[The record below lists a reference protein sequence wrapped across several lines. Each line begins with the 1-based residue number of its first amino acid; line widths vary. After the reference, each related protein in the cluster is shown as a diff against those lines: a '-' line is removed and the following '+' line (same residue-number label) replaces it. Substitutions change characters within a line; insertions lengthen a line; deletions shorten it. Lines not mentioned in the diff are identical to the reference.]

1 MLLQDHAWKLKYSR
15 EDGDLVSRFWV
26 PALSSAIRYDR
37 TTGYFRAASLA
48 LAARGIEH
56 LALNQG
62 RMRLLV
68 GCTLDDGEVEAI
80 ERGMSMMDV
89 VARKADFSLPEAV
102 SNSEREALE
111 LLAWLVARG
120 MLDVRVALPCHP
132 ITREPV
138 AGNAIFHEK
147 TGVIEDKTGDR
158 IAFTGSVNET
168 VQGWMSNGETF
179 TVFKSWT
186 ANVEYVDEEDR
197 SFAMYWAD
205 RAERIRTY
213 DVPTA
218 VRLDLLRFL
227 PPDDLLP
234 ARLQQTPKAEP
245 DPIIL
250 PEPSASPVAVHDW
263 DKERAELWQRVRTA
277 ARDANG
283 GIWVGEATSPVEAW
297 PHQRRAFLRMY
308 GKVPDHAPRLLIAD
322 EVGLGKTVQAGLL
335 VRQAWLA
342 GRLRRGII
350 LAPKN
355 VCTQW
360 QAELRE
366 KFALDWPI
374 YDGKSFRRYDAAT
387 QSIIDTPV
395 TRDAWSAEPFVI
407 MSSHLAR
414 RSDRRSEL
422 LEAEPYD
429 LVVVDEAHH
438 ARQKRT
444 GERVTPNMLMRLL
457 RDLRHRTHGLILLSA
472 TPLQTHAME
481 LYDLL
486 SLLGLPPEWDAIA
499 YERYFAALADP
510 HLPVE
515 KMEDCAR
522 LFRATEA
529 FFGALPSERASSMG
543 GTGGQ
548 QLSTIRTRR
557 IISALRGAASIPR
570 RQLSGED
577 RVAAVRIMKRWS
589 PVAALMSRHTRSL
602 LRRYQAEGKLQA
614 RIAVREVQDRFIHM
628 QPAERDIY
636 ERVESFI
643 RSAYQNADQSQ
654 RTAIGFVLTIYRKRL
669 SSSFA
674 ALAHSLQGRLDRQI
688 DDDQFDLEESGEEV
702 EMDEVKEKDE
712 VASRLLESAAIRDI
726 LADLQ
731 RLPIDTKARALKDE
745 LTRLAAEGY
754 QQTMVFTG
762 YTDTMDGLRDWL
774 ADQTGREVICFSGR
788 GGEIRTPD
796 GSWRLVSRA
805 DIKKRF
811 REGKGDILL
820 CTDAAAEG
828 LNFQFCGSLIN
839 YDMPWNPMRVEQ
851 RIGRIDRL
859 GQRFDNIRILN
870 LHYHDTVETEVYL
883 ALSGR
888 IKLFED
894 MVGGLQPILSA
905 ISKEIGSLALAGAH
919 VDVDAMVASTI
930 EAVDIPTVDI
940 DDVDDWGDMPEMG
953 CPALS
958 IEDLKVIV
966 DQPRLLPL
974 GYELAALDGD
984 DFAVEEPIS
993 RRRRRATLSRAFYA
1007 SHFEHTDFWTPGSLA
1022 FPIEGSPDSP
1032 SDSMMAGMA

>member
-1 MLLQDHAWKLKYSR
+1 MLLQDRSWKLKYSR
-15 EDGDLVSRFWV
+15 EDGDLVARFWI

-37 TTGYFRAASLA
+37 TTGYFRAGSLA

-56 LALNQG
+56 LALNHG
-62 RMRLLV
+62 KMRLLV
-68 GCTLDDGEVEAI
+68 GCTLEDVEVQAI
-80 ERGMSMMDV
+80 ERGMAMADV
-89 VARKADFSLPEAV
+89 VAAKIDIGVPETV
-102 SNSEREALE
+102 STSEREALE

-120 MLDVRVALPCHP
+120 MLNVRVALPCDP
-132 ITREPV
+132 VTREPV
-138 AGNAIFHEK
+138 SGSAIFHEK
-147 TGVIEDKTGDR
+147 TGIIEDKTGDR
-158 IAFTGSVNET
+158 IAFTGSINET
-168 VQGWMSNGETF
+168 VQGWMNNGETF

-186 ANVEYVDEEDR
+186 PNIEYVDEEDR
-197 SFAMYWAD
+197 SFATYWAD
-205 RAERIRTY
+205 RADRIRTY

-218 VRLDLLRFL
+218 VRLDLLKFL
-227 PPDDLLP
+227 PPDDQLPTRLLDKPDSEPVIVPQPDLPVSP
-234 ARLQQTPKAEP
+234 AQ
-245 DPIIL
+245 
-250 PEPSASPVAVHDW
+250 DW
-263 DKERAELWQRVRTA
+263 DQVRTDLWHRIRTA

-308 GKVPDHAPRLLIAD
+308 GERADHVPRLLIAD

-342 GRLRRGII
+342 GRLRRGMI
-350 LAPKN
+350 LAPAN

-374 YDGKSFRRYDAAT
+374 YDGKCFRRYDPVT
-387 QSIIDTPV
+387 QSTIDTPV

-414 RSDRRSEL
+414 RRDRRPEL
-422 LEAEPYD
+422 IEAEPYD
-429 LVVVDEAHH
+429 LLIVDEAHH

-444 GERVTPNMLMRLL
+444 AGRVDPNMLMRLL
-457 RDLRHRTHGLILLSA
+457 RDLRSRTSGLILLSA

-486 SLLGLPPEWDAIA
+486 SLLGLPPEWDAVA
-499 YERYFAALADP
+499 YERYFQALADP
-510 HLPVE
+510 RFSVE
-515 KMEDCAR
+515 KMEYCAG
-522 LFRATEA
+522 LYSATEA
-529 FFGALPSERASSMG
+529 FFGELPPERAARSG
-543 GTGGQ
+543 GAPGHP
-548 QLSTIRTRR
+548 LSTIRTRR
-557 IISALRGAASIPR
+557 ILAALRGAASIPR
-570 RQLSGED
+570 RQLNGED
-577 RVAAVRIMKRWS
+577 RAAAVRIMKRWT

-614 RIAVREVQDRFIHM
+614 RIAVRDVQDRFINM
-628 QPAERDIY
+628 LSAERDIY
-636 ERVESFI
+636 ERVEDFI
-643 RSAYQNADQSQ
+643 RSAYQNADQAK

-674 ALAHSLQGRLDRQI
+674 ALARSLQGRLDRQV

-702 EMDEVKEKDE
+702 DAEEVKGSEDI
-712 VASRLLESAAIRDI
+712 ARQLLEGTAIRDI
-726 LADLQ
+726 LADLET
-731 RLPIDTKARALKDE
+731 LPIDSKALALREE

-788 GGEIRTPD
+788 GGEIRFPD
-796 GSWRLVSRA
+796 RTWKLVSRA
-805 DIKKRF
+805 EIKKRF
-811 REGKGDILL
+811 REGRGDILL

-859 GQRFDNIRILN
+859 GQKYESIKIVN

-905 ISKEIGSLALAGAH
+905 ISREIASLALAGAH

-930 EAVDIPTVDI
+930 SSIDAPTVDI
-940 DDVDDWGDMPEMG
+940 DDVDDLGNMPEMG
-953 CPALS
+953 RPVFSL
-958 IEDLKVIV
+958 EDLKAIIE
-966 DQPRLLPL
+966 QPRLLPT
-974 GYELAALDGD
+974 GYELQRLDGD

-993 RRRRRATLSRAFYA
+993 RHRRRATLSRDFY
-1007 SHFEHTDFWTPGSLA
+1007 SNHFDHTDFWTPGSA
-1022 FPIEGSPDSP
+1022 VFPVEGVPEQIPDP
-1032 SDSMMAGMA
+1032 

>member
-1 MLLQDHAWKLKYSR
+1 MLLQDRIWKLKYSR
-15 EDGDLVSRFWV
+15 EDGDLVSKFWI

-37 TTGYFRAASLA
+37 TTGYFRAGSLA

-62 RMRLLV
+62 KMRLLV
-68 GCTLDDGEVEAI
+68 GCTLDDAEVEAI

-89 VARKADFSLPEAV
+89 VANKADFGLSDTV
-102 SNSEREALE
+102 STSEREALE

-132 ITREPV
+132 VTRQPV
-138 AGNAIFHEK
+138 VGNAIFHEK
-147 TGVIEDKTGDR
+147 TGIIEDKTGDR

-186 ANVEYVDEEDR
+186 PNVEYVDEEDR
-197 SFAMYWAD
+197 SFGTYWAD

-227 PPDDLLP
+227 PPGDQLP
-234 ARLQQTPKAEP
+234 TQLREKPKADSEP
-245 DPIIL
+245 IVL
-250 PEPSASPVAVHDW
+250 PEQVAPLVPLHDW
-263 DKERAELWQRVRTA
+263 DQERADLWHRVRTA
-277 ARDANG
+277 ARDADG

-308 GKVPDHAPRLLIAD
+308 GEAADHAPRLLVAD

-335 VRQAWLA
+335 VRQGWLS
-342 GRLRRGII
+342 GRLKRGII

-374 YDGKSFRRYDAAT
+374 YDGKAFRRYDAAT
-387 QSIIDTPV
+387 QLLVDTPV

-414 RSDRRSEL
+414 RSDRRPEL

-444 GERVTPNMLMRLL
+444 GGRVTPNMLMRLL
-457 RDLRHRTHGLILLSA
+457 RDLRHRTHGVILLSA

-481 LYDLL
+481 LHDLL
-486 SLLGLPPEWDAIA
+486 SLLGMPPEWDAVA

-515 KMEDCAR
+515 KMEDCAF
-522 LFRATEA
+522 LFRATET
-529 FFGALPSERASSMG
+529 FFGALSPERAGRMG
-543 GTGGQ
+543 QASGQ
-548 QLSTIRTRR
+548 PLSIIRTRR
-557 IISALRGAASIPR
+557 ILGALRGAASIPR
-570 RQLSGED
+570 RQLSGDD
-577 RVAAVRIMKRWS
+577 RAAAVRIMKRWT
-589 PVAALMSRHTRSL
+589 PVAALMSRHTRTL
-602 LRRYQAEGKLQA
+602 LRRYKDEGKLQA
-614 RIAVREVQDRFIHM
+614 KIAVRDVQDRFIYM
-628 QPAERDIY
+628 EPAERDIY
-636 ERVESFI
+636 ERVENFI

-674 ALAHSLQGRLDRQI
+674 ALAHSLQGRLDRQV

-702 EMDEVKEKDE
+702 EADEVKEKED
-712 VASRLLESAAIRDI
+712 VARRLLESAAIRDI

-745 LTRLAAEGY
+745 LTRLALDGY

-805 DIKKRF
+805 EIKKRF
-811 REGKGDILL
+811 RDGKGDILL

-859 GQRFDNIRILN
+859 GQRFDSIRIVN

-905 ISKEIGSLALAGAH
+905 ISREIGSLALAGAH
-919 VDVDAMVASTI
+919 VDVDAMVANTI
-930 EAVDIPTVDI
+930 SAVDTPTVDI
-940 DDVDDWGDMPEMG
+940 DDVDDLGDMPEMG
-953 CPALS
+953 RPALS
-958 IEDLKVIV
+958 IEDLKAIVI
-966 DQPRLLPL
+966 QPRLLPQ
-974 GYELAALDGD
+974 GYELQRLDGE
-984 DFAVEEPIS
+984 DFAVEEPLS
-993 RRRRRATLSRAFYA
+993 HRRRRATLTRSFYA
-1007 SHFEHTDFWTPGSLA
+1007 NHFDHTDFWTPGSA
-1022 FPIEGSPDSP
+1022 SFPLEGQPEVR
-1032 SDSMMAGMA
+1032 

>member
-1 MLLQDHAWKLKYSR
+1 MLLQDRIWKLKYSR
-15 EDGDLVSRFWV
+15 EDGDLVSRFWI

-37 TTGYFRAASLA
+37 TTGYFRAGSLA

-56 LALNQG
+56 LALNHG
-62 RMRLLV
+62 KMRLLV
-68 GCTLDDGEVEAI
+68 GCTLEDAEVQAI
-80 ERGMSMMDV
+80 ERGMAMADV
-89 VARKADFSLPEAV
+89 VAAKVDIGLPDTV
-102 SNSEREALE
+102 STSEREALE

-120 MLDVRVALPCHP
+120 MLDVRVALPCNP
-132 ITREPV
+132 VTREPV
-138 AGNAIFHEK
+138 SGSAIFHEK
-147 TGVIEDKTGDR
+147 TGIIEDKTGDR
-158 IAFTGSVNET
+158 IAFTGSINET
-168 VQGWMSNGETF
+168 VQGWMNNGETF

-186 ANVEYVDEEDR
+186 PNVEYVDEEDR
-197 SFAMYWAD
+197 SFATYWAD
-205 RAERIRTY
+205 RADRIRTY

-218 VRLDLLRFL
+218 VRLDLLKFL
-227 PPDDLLP
+227 PPDDQLP
-234 ARLQQTPKAEP
+234 ARLRDNPEP
-245 DPIIL
+245 EPIVL
-250 PEPSASPVAVHDW
+250 PEPEAPSIMAQDW
-263 DKERAELWQRVRTA
+263 DQVRSDLWHRVRTA
-277 ARDANG
+277 ARDSNG

-308 GKVPDHAPRLLIAD
+308 GEREDHAPRLLIAD

-335 VRQAWLA
+335 IRQAWLA

-350 LAPKN
+350 LAPAN
-355 VCTQW
+355 VCSQW

-374 YDGKSFRRYDAAT
+374 YDGRCFRRYDPIT
-387 QSIIDTPV
+387 QSLVDAPV

-414 RSDRRSEL
+414 RRDRRPEL
-422 LEAEPYD
+422 LEAESYD
-429 LVVVDEAHH
+429 LVIVDEAHH

-444 GERVTPNMLMRLL
+444 GGRVDPNMLMRLL
-457 RDLRHRTHGLILLSA
+457 RDLRHRTHGFILLSA

-486 SLLGLPPEWDAIA
+486 SLLGLPTEWDAVT
-499 YERYFAALADP
+499 YERYFAALAEP
-510 HLPVE
+510 HFSVE
-515 KMEDCAR
+515 KMEECAR

-529 FFGALPSERASSMG
+529 FFGSLSPERAARSG
-543 GTGGQ
+543 GSAGKP
-548 QLSTIRTRR
+548 LSTIRTRR
-557 IISALRGAASIPR
+557 ILGALRGAASIPR
-570 RQLSGED
+570 RQLNGDD
-577 RVAAVRIMKRWS
+577 RAAAIRILKRWT

-614 RIAVREVQDRFIHM
+614 RIAVRDVQDRFINM
-628 QPAERDIY
+628 LPAERDIY
-636 ERVESFI
+636 ERVEDFI
-643 RSAYQNADQSQ
+643 RSAYQNADQSK

-674 ALAHSLQGRLDRQI
+674 ALARSLQGRLDRQV
-688 DDDQFDLEESGEEV
+688 DDDQFDLEEGGEEV
-702 EMDEVKEKDE
+702 DADEVKGNED
-712 VASRLLESAAIRDI
+712 VARRLLESAAIRDI
-726 LADLQ
+726 LADLET
-731 RLPIDTKARALKDE
+731 LPIDTKAQALRDE

-774 ADQTGREVICFSGR
+774 ADQTAREVICFSGR
-788 GGEIRTPD
+788 GGEIRLPD
-796 GSWRLVSRA
+796 GSWKLVSRA

-859 GQRFDNIRILN
+859 GQKFDSIKIVN
-870 LHYHDTVETEVYL
+870 LHYHDTVETEVYQ

-905 ISKEIGSLALAGAH
+905 ISREIGTLALAGAH

-930 EAVDIPTVDI
+930 SSVEVPNVDI
-940 DDVDDWGDMPEMG
+940 DDVDDLGDMPDLG
-953 CPALS
+953 RPS
-958 IEDLKVIV
+958 ITLEDLMAIIRE
-966 DQPRLLPL
+966 PRLLPM
-974 GYELAALDGD
+974 GYDLQRLDGD

-993 RRRRRATLSRAFYA
+993 RHRRRATLSRDFY
-1007 SHFEHTDFWTPGSLA
+1007 SNHFDHTDFWTPGSAA
-1022 FPIEGSPDSP
+1022 FPVEGTPEP
-1032 SDSMMAGMA
+1032 ILAKH

>member
-1 MLLQDHAWKLKYSR
+1 MLLQDRTWKLKYSR

-26 PALSSAIRYDR
+26 PALSTAIRYDR
-37 TTGYFRAASLA
+37 TTGYFRAGSLA

-62 RMRLLV
+62 KMRLLV
-68 GCTLDDGEVEAI
+68 GCTLDDAEVEAI

-89 VARKADFSLPEAV
+89 VAGKADFSLPDMV
-102 SNSEREALE
+102 SPSEREALE

-120 MLDVRVALPCHP
+120 MLDVRVAVPCHP
-132 ITREPV
+132 VTRVPV
-138 AGNAIFHEK
+138 VGTAIFHEK
-147 TGVIEDKTGDR
+147 TGIIEDKTGDR

-168 VQGWMSNGETF
+168 VQGWMNNGETF

-186 ANVEYVDEEDR
+186 PNVEYVDEEDR
-197 SFAMYWAD
+197 SFGIYWAD

-227 PPDDLLP
+227 PPDDQLP
-234 ARLQQTPKAEP
+234 TRMQEKPKADPEP
-245 DPIIL
+245 IVL
-250 PEPSASPVAVHDW
+250 PEPIAPPMPLPDW
-263 DKERAELWQRVRTA
+263 DKERADLWQRVRTA
-277 ARDANG
+277 ARDVDG

-297 PHQRRAFLRMY
+297 PHQRRAFMRMY
-308 GKVPDHAPRLLIAD
+308 GERPDHAPRLLIAD

-335 VRQAWLA
+335 IRQAWLA
-342 GRLRRGII
+342 GRLKRGII

-355 VCTQW
+355 VCPQW
-360 QAELRE
+360 QAEMRE

-374 YDGKSFRRYDAAT
+374 YDGKCLRRYDAAT
-387 QSIIDTPV
+387 QSLIDTPV
-395 TRDAWSAEPFVI
+395 SRDAWSAEPFVI

-414 RSDRRSEL
+414 RSDRRPEL

-438 ARQKRT
+438 ARQKRSS
-444 GERVTPNMLMRLL
+444 GRVTPNMLMRLL
-457 RDLRHRTHGLILLSA
+457 RDLRYRTHGLVLLSA

-486 SLLGLPPEWDAIA
+486 SLLGMPPEWDAVA

-510 HLPVE
+510 HLPVA
-515 KMEDCAR
+515 KLEDCAG

-529 FFGALPSERASSMG
+529 FFGTLLPDRAARMG

-548 QLSTIRTRR
+548 TLSPIRTRR
-557 IISALRGAASIPR
+557 ILTALRGAASIPR

-577 RVAAVRIMKRWS
+577 RAAAVRIMKRWT
-589 PVAALMSRHTRSL
+589 PVSALMSRHTRSL
-602 LRRYQAEGKLQA
+602 LRRYQAEGKLQT
-614 RIAVREVQDRFIHM
+614 RIAIRDVQDRFIYM
-628 QPAERDIY
+628 EPAERDIY
-636 ERVESFI
+636 ERVENFI

-669 SSSFA
+669 SSSFS
-674 ALAHSLQGRLDRQI
+674 ALAHSLQGRLDRQV
-688 DDDQFDLEESGEEV
+688 DDDQFDLEEGGEEV
-702 EMDEVKEKDE
+702 ETEE
-712 VASRLLESAAIRDI
+712 VAEKEEAARRLLEGAAIRDI

-754 QQTMVFTG
+754 RQTMVFTG

-805 DIKKRF
+805 DVKKRF
-811 REGKGDILL
+811 RDGKGDILL

-859 GQRFDNIRILN
+859 GQAFDSIKVVN

-883 ALSGR
+883 ALSSR

-905 ISKEIGSLALAGAH
+905 ISREIGSLALAGAH
-919 VDVDAMVASTI
+919 VDVDAMVANTI
-930 EAVDIPTVDI
+930 GAVETPTVDI
-940 DDVDDWGDMPEMG
+940 DDVDDLGDMPAMG
-953 CPALS
+953 RPALS
-958 IEDLKVIV
+958 IEDLKAIV
-966 DQPRLLPL
+966 EQPRLLPQ
-974 GYELAALDGD
+974 GYELQKLDGE
-984 DFAVEEPIS
+984 DFAVEEPVS
-993 RRRRRATLSRAFYA
+993 RRRRRATLSRGFYA
-1007 SHFEHTDFWTPGSLA
+1007 NHFDHTDFWTPGSA
-1022 FPIEGSPDSP
+1022 SFPLEGLPP
-1032 SDSMMAGMA
+1032 PALQ

>member
-1 MLLQDHAWKLKYSR
+1 MLLQDRTWKLKYSR
-15 EDGDLVSRFWV
+15 EDGDLVTRFWI

-37 TTGYFRAASLA
+37 TTGYFRAGSLA

-56 LALNQG
+56 LALNNG
-62 RMRLLV
+62 KMRLLV

-80 ERGMSMMDV
+80 ERGIAMADV
-89 VARKADFSLPEAV
+89 VAAKADLSLPDTV
-102 SNSEREALE
+102 SSGEREALE

-120 MLDVRVALPCHP
+120 MLDVRVALPCDP
-132 ITREPV
+132 VTRDPV
-138 AGNAIFHEK
+138 SGSAIFHEK
-147 TGVIEDKTGDR
+147 TGIIEDKTGDR
-158 IAFTGSVNET
+158 IAFTGSINET
-168 VQGWMSNGETF
+168 VQGWMNNGETF

-186 ANVEYVDEEDR
+186 PNVEYVDEEDR
-197 SFAMYWAD
+197 SFAIYWAD
-205 RAERIRTY
+205 RADRIRTY

-218 VRLDLLRFL
+218 VRLDLLKFL
-227 PPDDLLP
+227 PPDDQLP
-234 ARLQQTPKAEP
+234 TRLREKPQPEP
-245 DPIIL
+245 ITL
-250 PEPSASPVAVHDW
+250 PEPEAQIIPATDW
-263 DKERAELWQRVRTA
+263 DQERSDLWHRVRTA

-283 GIWVGEATSPVEAW
+283 GIWVGEATAPVEPW

-308 GKVPDHAPRLLIAD
+308 GERADYAPRLLIAD

-335 VRQAWLA
+335 IRQAWLA
-342 GRLRRGII
+342 GRLRRGMI
-350 LAPKN
+350 LAPAN

-374 YDGKSFRRYDAAT
+374 YDGRCFRRYDPAT
-387 QSIIDTPV
+387 QLIVDTPV

-414 RSDRRSEL
+414 RRDRRPEL

-429 LVVVDEAHH
+429 LVIVDEAHH

-444 GERVTPNMLMRLL
+444 GGRVDPNMLMRLL
-457 RDLRHRTHGLILLSA
+457 RDLRHRTSGLILLSA

-486 SLLGLPPEWDAIA
+486 SLLGLPPEWDAVA
-499 YERYFAALADP
+499 YERYFGALAAP
-510 HLPVE
+510 HFSVE
-515 KMEDCAR
+515 KMEDCVQLYR
-522 LFRATEA
+522 ITEA
-529 FFGALPSERASSMG
+529 IFGELPPERAARSG
-543 GTGGQ
+543 GTSGQ
-548 QLSTIRTRR
+548 PLSTIRTRR
-557 IISALRGAASIPR
+557 ILGALRGAASIPR
-570 RQLSGED
+570 RQLNGED
-577 RVAAVRIMKRWS
+577 RAAAVRIMKRWT
-589 PVAALMSRHTRSL
+589 PVAALMSRHTRTL
-602 LRRYQAEGKLQA
+602 LRRYHAEGKLQA
-614 RIAVREVQDRFIHM
+614 RIAVRDVQDRFINM
-628 QPAERDIY
+628 LPAERDIY
-636 ERVESFI
+636 ERVEDFI
-643 RSAYQNADQSQ
+643 RSAYQSADQAK

-674 ALAHSLQGRLDRQI
+674 ALARSLQGRLDRQV

-702 EMDEVKEKDE
+702 DSDEVKSNED
-712 VASRLLESAAIRDI
+712 VARRLLESTAIRDI
-726 LADLQ
+726 LADLET
-731 RLPIDTKARALKDE
+731 LPIDTKAQALKDE

-788 GGEIRTPD
+788 GGEIRLPD
-796 GSWRLVSRA
+796 GAWKLVSRA
-805 DIKKRF
+805 EIKKRF
-811 REGKGDILL
+811 REGRGDILL

-859 GQRFDNIRILN
+859 GQKFESIKIVN

-883 ALSGR
+883 ALSSR

-905 ISKEIGSLALAGAH
+905 ISREIGSLALAGAH
-919 VDVDAMVASTI
+919 VDVDAMVAATI
-930 EAVDIPTVDI
+930 NAIDVPTVDI
-940 DDVDDWGDMPEMG
+940 DDVDDLGDMPEMG
-953 CPALS
+953 RPALS
-958 IEDLKVIV
+958 LEDLKAIV
-966 DQPRLLPL
+966 EQPRFLPN
-974 GYELAALDGD
+974 GYELQRLDGD

-993 RRRRRATLSRAFYA
+993 RHWRRATLSREFY
-1007 SHFEHTDFWTPGSLA
+1007 SNHFDHTDFWTPGSA
-1022 FPIEGSPDSP
+1022 SFPAEGWPEQTP
-1032 SDSMMAGMA
+1032 A

>member
-1 MLLQDHAWKLKYSR
+1 MLLQDRAWKLKYSR

-37 TTGYFRAASLA
+37 TTGYFRAGSLA

-56 LALNQG
+56 LALNNG
-62 RMRLLV
+62 KMRLLV
-68 GCTLDDGEVEAI
+68 GCTLDEAEVEAI
-80 ERGMSMMDV
+80 ERGMAATDIIASKGDL
-89 VARKADFSLPEAV
+89 ALPATA

-120 MLDVRVALPCHP
+120 MLDVRVALPCNP
-132 ITREPV
+132 VTREPV
-138 AGNAIFHEK
+138 VGSAIFHEK
-147 TGVIEDKTGDR
+147 TGIIEDKTGER
-158 IAFTGSVNET
+158 IAFTGSINET
-168 VQGWMSNGETF
+168 VQGWMNNGETF

-186 ANVEYVDEEDR
+186 PNVEYVDEEDR
-197 SFAMYWAD
+197 AFATYWAD
-205 RAERIRTY
+205 RADRIRTY

-227 PPDDLLP
+227 PPDD
-234 ARLQQTPKAEP
+234 
-245 DPIIL
+245 DL
-250 PEPSASPVAVHDW
+250 PERMRQHPLPVPETVPVIEVTAPAIPLNDW
-263 DKERAELWQRVRTA
+263 DRERAELWHRVRTA

-297 PHQRRAFLRMY
+297 PHQRRAFMRMY
-308 GKVPDHAPRLLIAD
+308 GELPDHAPRLLIAD

-350 LAPKN
+350 LAPAN
-355 VCTQW
+355 VCPQW

-374 YDGKSFRRYDAAT
+374 YDGRCFRRYDAAT
-387 QSIIDTPV
+387 QSIVDTPV

-414 RSDRRSEL
+414 RRDRRPEL
-422 LEAEPYD
+422 LAAERYD

-444 GERVTPNMLMRLL
+444 GGRVDPNMLMRLL

-486 SLLGLPPEWDAIA
+486 SLLGLPPEWDAVA
-499 YERYFAALADP
+499 YERYFAALTDP
-510 HLPVE
+510 HLPVD
-515 KMEDCAR
+515 KMEECAR

-529 FFGALPSERASSMG
+529 FCGALPPDRAARCG
-543 GTGGQ
+543 GAAGQ
-548 QLSTIRTRR
+548 SLSTIRTRR
-557 IISALRGAASIPR
+557 ILGALRGVASIPR
-570 RQLSGED
+570 RQLSSQD
-577 RVAAVRIMKRWS
+577 RGAAVRIMKRWT
-589 PVAALMSRHTRSL
+589 PVAALMSRHTRTL

-614 RIAVREVQDRFIHM
+614 RIAVRDVQDRFIGM
-628 QPAERDIY
+628 EPAERDIY
-636 ERVESFI
+636 ERVENFI
-643 RSAYQNADQSQ
+643 RSAYQNADQAQ

-674 ALAHSLQGRLDRQI
+674 ALAHSLRGRLDRAVE
-688 DDDQFDLEESGEEV
+688 DDQFDLEESGEEL
-702 EMDEVKEKDE
+702 ESDEVKEKE
-712 VASRLLESAAIRDI
+712 NVARQLLESAAIRDI
-726 LADLQ
+726 LVDVEK
-731 RLPIDTKARALKDE
+731 LPIDTKARALRDE

-796 GSWRLVSRA
+796 RAWKQVSRA
-805 DIKKRF
+805 EIKKRF

-859 GQRFDNIRILN
+859 GQRFDSIKIVN
-870 LHYHDTVETEVYL
+870 LHYRDTVETEVYL

-888 IKLFED
+888 IKLFEN

-905 ISKEIGSLALAGAH
+905 ISREIGSLALAGAH

-930 EAVDIPTVDI
+930 ESVDVPTVDI
-940 DDVDDWGDMPEMG
+940 DDIDDLGDMPEMG
-953 CPALS
+953 FPALS
-958 IEDLKVIV
+958 LDDLKAIV
-966 DQPRLLPL
+966 GQPQLLPL
-974 GYELAALDGD
+974 GYDLQRLDGE
-984 DFAVEEPIS
+984 DFAVEEPTS
-993 RRRRRATLSRAFYA
+993 RRRRRATLSRGFYA
-1007 SHFEHTDFWTPGSLA
+1007 NHFDHTDFWTPGSAA
-1022 FPIEGSPDSP
+1022 FPLEGTPEPIATGS
-1032 SDSMMAGMA
+1032 G

>member
-1 MLLQDHAWKLKYSR
+1 MLLHDQTWKLKYTR

-37 TTGYFRAASLA
+37 TTGYFRAGSLA

-68 GCTLDDGEVEAI
+68 GCTLDDAEVAAI

-89 VARKADFSLPEAV
+89 VTGKADFGLPDAV
-102 SNSEREALE
+102 STSEREALE

-120 MLDVRVALPCHP
+120 MLDVRVAVPCHP
-132 ITREPV
+132 VTREPV
-138 AGNAIFHEK
+138 VGTAIFHEK
-147 TGVIEDKTGDR
+147 TGVVEDKSGDR

-168 VQGWMSNGETF
+168 VQGWMNNGETF

-186 ANVEYVDEEDR
+186 PSVEYVDEEDR
-197 SFAMYWAD
+197 SFAIYWAD
-205 RAERIRTY
+205 RAERVRTY

-227 PPDDLLP
+227 PPDDQLP
-234 ARLQQTPKAEP
+234 ARLQEKPRPAPNPIVLPKPATPP
-245 DPIIL
+245 MPQ
-250 PEPSASPVAVHDW
+250 HDW
-263 DKERAELWQRVRTA
+263 DQERADLWQRVRTA
-277 ARDANG
+277 ARDADG

-308 GKVPDHAPRLLIAD
+308 REAPDHAPRLLIAD

-355 VCTQW
+355 ICTQW

-374 YDGKSFRRYDAAT
+374 YDGRSLRWYDAAT
-387 QSIIDTPV
+387 QSLVDVPV

-414 RSDRRSEL
+414 RNDRRPEL

-444 GERVTPNMLMRLL
+444 GGRVTPNMLMRLL
-457 RDLRHRTHGLILLSA
+457 RDLRHRMHGLILLSA

-486 SLLGLPPEWDAIA
+486 SLLGMPPEWDAVA
-499 YERYFAALADP
+499 YEQYFAALAAP
-510 HLPVE
+510 NLPVE
-515 KMEDCAR
+515 KMEDCAF

-529 FFGALPSERASSMG
+529 FFGALPPERATLMG
-543 GTGGQ
+543 GTVDQ
-548 QLSTIRTRR
+548 PLSTIRTRR
-557 IISALRGAASIPR
+557 ILGALRGAASIPR
-570 RQLSGED
+570 RQLSGGD
-577 RVAAVRIMKRWS
+577 RAAAVRIMKRWT

-614 RIAVREVQDRFIHM
+614 RIAVRDVQDRFIHM
-628 QPAERDIY
+628 EPAERDIY
-636 ERVESFI
+636 DRVENFI
-643 RSAYQNADQSQ
+643 RSAYQSADQSQ
-654 RTAIGFVLTIYRKRL
+654 RTSIGFVLTIYRKRL

-674 ALAHSLQGRLDRQI
+674 ALAHSLQGRLDRQV

-702 EMDEVKEKDE
+702 EADEVMEKEK
-712 VASRLLESAAIRDI
+712 VARRLLESAAIRDI

-745 LTRLAAEGY
+745 LTRLAADGY

-859 GQRFDNIRILN
+859 GQRFESIQIAN

-888 IKLFED
+888 IRLFED

-905 ISKEIGSLALAGAH
+905 ISREIGALTLAGAH
-919 VDVDAMVASTI
+919 VDVDLMVASTI
-930 EAVDIPTVDI
+930 DAADVPTVDI
-940 DDVDDWGDMPEMG
+940 DDADNLGEMPMMG
-953 CPALS
+953 RPALTLD
-958 IEDLKVIV
+958 DLRAIV
-966 DQPRLLPL
+966 AQPRLLPS
-974 GYELAALDGD
+974 GYELQRLDGD
-984 DFAVEEPIS
+984 DFAVEEPTS
-993 RRRRRATLSRAFYA
+993 RRRRRATLSRGFYA
-1007 SHFEHTDFWTPGSLA
+1007 NHFDHTDFWTPGSAA
-1022 FPIEGSPDSP
+1022 FPIEGLPEHLD
-1032 SDSMMAGMA
+1032 A

>member
-1 MLLQDHAWKLKYSR
+1 MLLQDRAWKLKYSR
-15 EDGDLVSRFWV
+15 EDGDLVSQFWV

-37 TTGYFRAASLA
+37 TTGYFRAGSLA
-48 LAARGIEH
+48 LAARGIEN
-56 LALNQG
+56 LALNNG
-62 RMRLLV
+62 KMRLLV
-68 GCTLDDGEVEAI
+68 GCTLDDGEIEAI
-80 ERGMSMMDV
+80 ERGISTMDV
-89 VARKADFSLPEAV
+89 VASKADLSLPDTV

-120 MLDVRVALPCHP
+120 MLDVKVALPCHP
-132 ITREPV
+132 VTRVPV
-138 AGNAIFHEK
+138 AGSAIFHEK
-147 TGVIEDKTGDR
+147 TGIVEDKVGDR
-158 IAFTGSVNET
+158 IAFTGSINET

-186 ANVEYVDEEDR
+186 PNVEYVDEEDR
-197 SFAMYWAD
+197 SFATYWAD

-227 PPDDLLP
+227 PPDDEIP
-234 ARLQQTPKAEP
+234 VRLREKPKPEIEP
-245 DPIIL
+245 IVP
-250 PEPSASPVAVHDW
+250 PEPTTPVAPQRDW
-263 DKERAELWQRVRTA
+263 DQERADLWQRVRTA
-277 ARDANG
+277 ARDAHG
-283 GIWVGEATSPVEAW
+283 GVWVGEATSPVEAW

-308 GKVPDHAPRLLIAD
+308 GDQPNHTPRLLIAD

-350 LAPKN
+350 LAPAN

-387 QSIIDTPV
+387 QSILEEPV
-395 TRDAWSAEPFVI
+395 TREAWSTEPFVI

-414 RSDRRSEL
+414 RRERRPEL

-429 LVVVDEAHH
+429 LIVVDEAHH

-444 GERVTPNMLMRLL
+444 GGRVEANMLMRLL

-486 SLLGLPPEWDAIA
+486 SLLGLPPEWDAAA
-499 YERYFAALADP
+499 YERYFAALAEP
-510 HLPVE
+510 HLSVE

-522 LFRATEA
+522 LYRATEA
-529 FFGALPSERASSMG
+529 YFGILPPDRAARNG
-543 GTGGQ
+543 GTAGQ
-548 QLSTIRTRR
+548 PLSTIRTRR
-557 IISALRGAASIPR
+557 IQGALRGAASIPR

-577 RVAAVRIMKRWS
+577 RAAAVRIMKRWT

-614 RIAVREVQDRFIHM
+614 RIAVRDVQDHFIRM
-628 QPAERDIY
+628 EPAERNIY
-636 ERVESFI
+636 ERVEDFI
-643 RSAYQNADQSQ
+643 RSAYQNANQSQ

-674 ALAHSLQGRLDRQI
+674 ALAHSLQGRLDRRV
-688 DDDQFDLEESGEEV
+688 DDDQFDLEEGGEEI
-702 EMDEVKEKDE
+702 ETDEVREKEDT
-712 VASRLLESAAIRDI
+712 ARHLLESTAIRDI
-726 LADLQ
+726 LTDLE

-774 ADQTGREVICFSGR
+774 AEETGREVICFSGR
-788 GGEIRTPD
+788 GGEIQTPD
-796 GSWRLVSRA
+796 GAWRIVSRA

-859 GQRFDNIRILN
+859 GQRFDSIRIIN

-905 ISKEIGSLALAGAH
+905 ISREIGSLALAGAH
-919 VDVDAMVASTI
+919 VDVDAMVAFTI
-930 EAVDIPTVDI
+930 DNVDTPTVDI
-940 DDVDDWGDMPEMG
+940 DDVDDVGDMPEMG
-953 CPALS
+953 RPALS
-958 IEDLKVIV
+958 LEDLRAIV
-966 DQPRLLPL
+966 AQPRLLPS
-974 GYELAALDGD
+974 GYELNALDGD
-984 DFAVEEPIS
+984 DFVVEEPIS
-993 RRRRRATLSRAFYA
+993 RRRRRATLSRSFYA
-1007 SHFEHTDFWTPGSLA
+1007 SHFEHTEFWTPGSAA
-1022 FPIEGSPDSP
+1022 FPLEGLPESL
-1032 SDSMMAGMA
+1032 AV

>member
-26 PALSSAIRYDR
+26 PALSTAIRYDR
-37 TTGYFRAASLA
+37 TTGYFRAGSLA

-56 LALNQG
+56 LALNNG
-62 RMRLLV
+62 KMRLLV

-80 ERGMSMMDV
+80 ERGMSMTDV
-89 VARKADFSLPEAV
+89 VTGKADLSLPETV
-102 SNSEREALE
+102 STSEREALE

-120 MLDVRVALPCHP
+120 MLDVKVALPCHP
-132 ITREPV
+132 VTREPV
-138 AGNAIFHEK
+138 AGSAIFHEK
-147 TGVIEDKTGDR
+147 TGIVEDKVGDR
-158 IAFTGSVNET
+158 IAFTGSINET
-168 VQGWMSNGETF
+168 IQGWMNNGETF

-186 ANVEYVDEEDR
+186 PAVEYVDEEDR
-197 SFAMYWAD
+197 AFATYWAD
-205 RAERIRTY
+205 RADRIRTY

-218 VRLDLLRFL
+218 MRLDLLRFL
-227 PPDDLLP
+227 PPDDELP
-234 ARLQQTPKAEP
+234 TRLREKPKLEP
-245 DPIIL
+245 KPIIP
-250 PEPSASPVAVHDW
+250 PEPLPPIAPPHDW
-263 DKERAELWQRVRTA
+263 DQERSDLWHRVRTA
-277 ARDANG
+277 ARDENG

-308 GKVPDHAPRLLIAD
+308 GDREDHVPRLLIAD

-335 VRQAWLA
+335 IRQAWLA

-350 LAPKN
+350 LAPAN
-355 VCTQW
+355 VCAQW

-374 YDGKSFRRYDAAT
+374 YDGKCFRRYDAAI
-387 QSIIDTPV
+387 QSIVDTPV

-414 RSDRRSEL
+414 RRDRRPEL

-444 GERVTPNMLMRLL
+444 GGRVEANMLMRLL
-457 RDLRHRTHGLILLSA
+457 RDLRYRTHGLILLSA

-499 YERYFAALADP
+499 YERYFAALANS
-510 HLPVE
+510 HLPIE
-515 KMEDCAR
+515 KMEECAR
-522 LFRATEA
+522 LFRSTEA
-529 FFGALPSERASSMG
+529 FYGALPPDRAARAG
-543 GTGGQ
+543 GTQGQ
-548 QLSTIRTRR
+548 PLSTIRTRK
-557 IISALRGAASIPR
+557 ILGALRGAPSIPR
-570 RQLSGED
+570 RQLSGDE
-577 RVAAVRIMKRWS
+577 RSSAVRIMKSWT

-614 RIAVREVQDRFIHM
+614 RIAVRDVQDRFIQM
-628 QPAERDIY
+628 EPAERDIY
-636 ERVESFI
+636 ERVEDFI

-674 ALAHSLQGRLDRQI
+674 ALAHSLQGRLDRQV

-702 EMDEVKEKDE
+702 EAEEVKEKED
-712 VASRLLESAAIRDI
+712 VARRLLESAAIRDI
-726 LADLQ
+726 LTDLEQ
-731 RLPIDTKARALKDE
+731 LPIDTKARALKDE
-745 LTRLAAEGY
+745 LTKMAADGY

-774 ADQTGREVICFSGR
+774 AEQTGREIICFSGR

-859 GQRFDNIRILN
+859 GQRFDSIRIVN

-905 ISKEIGSLALAGAH
+905 ISREIGSLALAGAH

-930 EAVDIPTVDI
+930 DSIDTPAVDI
-940 DDVDDWGDMPEMG
+940 DDVDDLGDMPEMG
-953 CPALS
+953 HPALS
-958 IEDLKVIV
+958 LEDLKAIV
-966 DQPRLLPL
+966 RQPQLLPP
-974 GYELAALDGD
+974 GYELTALDGD
-984 DFAVEEPIS
+984 DFAVEEPVS
-993 RRRRRATLSRAFYA
+993 RRRRRATLSRSFYA
-1007 SHFEHTDFWTPGSLA
+1007 NHFEHTEFWTPGSEA
-1022 FPIEGSPDSP
+1022 FPLEGHPEP
-1032 SDSMMAGMA
+1032 LAAT

>member
-1 MLLQDHAWKLKYSR
+1 MLLQGHAWKLKYSR
-15 EDGDLVSRFWV
+15 EDGDLASRFWV

-37 TTGYFRAASLA
+37 TTGYFRAGSLA

-56 LALNQG
+56 LALNSG
-62 RMRLLV
+62 KMRLLV

-89 VARKADFSLPEAV
+89 VAGKGDFSLPEAV
-102 SNSEREALE
+102 SSSDREALE

-120 MLDVRVALPCHP
+120 MLDVKVALPCHP
-132 ITREPV
+132 VTREPI
-138 AGNAIFHEK
+138 AGSAIFHEK
-147 TGVIEDKTGDR
+147 TGVVEDKVGDR
-158 IAFTGSVNET
+158 IAFTGSINET
-168 VQGWMSNGETF
+168 VQGWMNNGETF

-186 ANVEYVDEEDR
+186 SAIEYVDEEDR
-197 SFAMYWAD
+197 SFATYWAD
-205 RAERIRTY
+205 RADRIRTF

-227 PPDDLLP
+227 PPDDELP
-234 ARLQQTPKAEP
+234 ARLREAPKPESES
-245 DPIIL
+245 IIL
-250 PEPSASPVAVHDW
+250 PEPLTPIAPAQDW
-263 DKERAELWQRVRTA
+263 DQERVDLWHRVRTA

-308 GKVPDHAPRLLIAD
+308 GDREDHTPRLLIAD
-322 EVGLGKTVQAGLL
+322 EVGLGKTVQAGLF

-342 GRLRRGII
+342 GRLRRGIV
-350 LAPKN
+350 LAPAN
-355 VCTQW
+355 VCSQW

-374 YDGKSFRRYDAAT
+374 YDGKCFRRYDAAT
-387 QSIIDTPV
+387 QSIVDTPV

-414 RSDRRSEL
+414 RRDRRPEL

-444 GERVTPNMLMRLL
+444 GGRVEANMLMRLL

-481 LYDLL
+481 LFDLL
-486 SLLGLPPEWDAIA
+486 SLLGLPPEWDAGA
-499 YERYFAALADP
+499 YERYFAALADV

-515 KMEDCAR
+515 KMEECAR
-522 LFRATEA
+522 LFRATETHYD
-529 FFGALPSERASSMG
+529 GLTPDRAARMG
-543 GTGGQ
+543 GTQGQ
-548 QLSTIRTRR
+548 PLSTIRTRK
-557 IISALRGAASIPR
+557 ILGALRGAPSIPR
-570 RQLSGED
+570 RQLSADE
-577 RVAAVRIMKRWS
+577 RSAAIRIMKRWT
-589 PVAALMSRHTRSL
+589 PVSALMSRHTRSL

-614 RIAVREVQDRFIHM
+614 RIAVRNVQDRFIHM
-628 QPAERDIY
+628 EPAERDIY
-636 ERVESFI
+636 ERVEEFI
-643 RSAYQNADQSQ
+643 RTAYQNADQSQ

-674 ALAHSLQGRLDRQI
+674 ALARSLQGRLDRQV
-688 DDDQFDLEESGEEV
+688 DDDQFDLEESGEEI
-702 EMDEVKEKDE
+702 ETDEVKEKE
-712 VASRLLESAAIRDI
+712 IAARRLLESAAIRDI
-726 LADLQ
+726 LTDLE
-731 RLPIDTKARALKDE
+731 RLPIDTKARALKNE
-745 LTRLAAEGY
+745 LTQLAADGY

-796 GSWRLVSRA
+796 GSWRPVSRA

-859 GQRFDNIRILN
+859 GQRFESIRIIN
-870 LHYHDTVETEVYL
+870 LHYYDTVETEVYL

-905 ISKEIGSLALAGAH
+905 ISREIGSLALAGAH

-930 EAVDIPTVDI
+930 DATDTPTVDI
-940 DDVDDWGDMPEMG
+940 DDVDDLVDMPEMG
-953 CPALS
+953 RPALS
-958 IEDLKVIV
+958 LDDLNAIV
-966 DQPRLLPL
+966 RQPQLLPL
-974 GYELAALDGD
+974 GYELNMLDGN
-984 DFAVEEPIS
+984 DFVVEEPIS
-993 RRRRRATLSRAFYA
+993 RRRRRATLSRSFYA
-1007 SHFEHTDFWTPGSLA
+1007 SHFEHTEFWTPGSSA
-1022 FPIEGSPDSP
+1022 FPAEGNPEP
-1032 SDSMMAGMA
+1032 LFMP

>member
-1 MLLQDHAWKLKYSR
+1 MLLQDRAWKLKYSR
-15 EDGDLVSRFWV
+15 EDGDLVARFWV
-26 PALSSAIRYDR
+26 PALSTAIRYDR
-37 TTGYFRAASLA
+37 TTGYFRAGSLA

-56 LALNQG
+56 LALNGG

-68 GCTLDDGEVEAI
+68 GCTLDDAEVEAI
-80 ERGMSMMDV
+80 ERGMSMMDL
-89 VARKADFSLPEAV
+89 VAGKADLGLPETV
-102 SNSEREALE
+102 STSEREALE

-132 ITREPV
+132 VTREPV
-138 AGNAIFHEK
+138 AGSAIFHEK

-158 IAFTGSVNET
+158 IAFTGSINET
-168 VQGWMSNGETF
+168 VQGWMNNGETF
-179 TVFKSWT
+179 TVFRSWT
-186 ANVEYVDEEDR
+186 PNVEYVDEEDR
-197 SFAMYWAD
+197 SFATYWAD
-205 RAERIRTY
+205 RADRIRTY
-213 DVPTA
+213 DVPAA

-227 PPDDLLP
+227 PPDDQLP
-234 ARLQQTPKAEP
+234 ARLREKEAE
-245 DPIIL
+245 PIIL
-250 PEPSASPVAVHDW
+250 PEPAAPPAPPHDW
-263 DKERAELWQRVRTA
+263 DQERAELWQRVRTA
-277 ARDANG
+277 ARDADG
-283 GIWVGEATSPVEAW
+283 GVWVGEATSPVEAW

-308 GKVPDHAPRLLIAD
+308 GDRPDHAPRLLIAD

-342 GRLRRGII
+342 GRLRRCII

-374 YDGKSFRRYDAAT
+374 YDGRCLRRYDAAT
-387 QSIIDTPV
+387 QSTVDTPV
-395 TRDAWSAEPFVI
+395 TRDAWAAEPFVI

-414 RSDRRSEL
+414 RSDRRPEL
-422 LEAEPYD
+422 LDAEPYD
-429 LVVVDEAHH
+429 LVIVDEAHH

-444 GERVTPNMLMRLL
+444 GGRVTPNMLMRLL

-486 SLLGLPPEWDAIA
+486 SLLGMPPEWDAVA

-515 KMEDCAR
+515 KMEDCAG

-529 FFGALPSERASSMG
+529 FFGALPPESAARIG
-543 GTGGQ
+543 GAGGQ
-548 QLSTIRTRR
+548 PLSTIRTRR
-557 IISALRGAASIPR
+557 ILGALRGAASIPR
-570 RQLSGED
+570 RQLNGED
-577 RVAAVRIMKRWS
+577 RAAAVRIMKRWT
-589 PVAALMSRHTRSL
+589 PVTALMSRHTRSL

-614 RIAVREVQDRFIHM
+614 RIAVRDVQDRFIRM
-628 QPAERDIY
+628 EPAERDIY

-674 ALAHSLQGRLDRQI
+674 ALAHSLQGRLDRQVE
-688 DDDQFDLEESGEEV
+688 DDQFDLEESGEEV
-702 EMDEVKEKDE
+702 DTDEVKEKED
-712 VASRLLESAAIRDI
+712 VARRLLESAAIRDI
-726 LADLQ
+726 LADLG

-774 ADQTGREVICFSGR
+774 ADQTGREIICFSGR

-796 GSWRLVSRA
+796 GGWRLVSRA

-859 GQRFDNIRILN
+859 GQRFDNIRIVN

-888 IKLFED
+888 IRLFED

-905 ISKEIGSLALAGAH
+905 ISREIGSLALAGAH

-930 EAVDIPTVDI
+930 SAVETPAVDI
-940 DDVDDWGDMPEMG
+940 DDMDDFGEMPEIG
-953 CPALS
+953 RPALS
-958 IEDLKVIV
+958 IEHLKKIV
-966 DQPRLLPL
+966 GQPRLLPQ
-974 GYELAALDGD
+974 GYELQRLDGD
-984 DFAVEEPIS
+984 DFAVEEPTS
-993 RRRRRATLSRAFYA
+993 RRRRRATLSRGFYA
-1007 SHFEHTDFWTPGSLA
+1007 YHFEHTDFWTPGSASFPLEGLPEPLA
-1022 FPIEGSPDSP
+1022 V
-1032 SDSMMAGMA
+1032 

>member
-1 MLLQDHAWKLKYSR
+1 MLLQDRTWKLKYSR
-15 EDGDLVSRFWV
+15 EDGDLVSRFWI

-37 TTGYFRAASLA
+37 TTGYFRAGSLA

-56 LALNQG
+56 LALNHG
-62 RMRLLV
+62 KMRLLV
-68 GCTLDDGEVEAI
+68 GCTLEDAEVQAI
-80 ERGMSMMDV
+80 ERGMAMADV
-89 VARKADFSLPEAV
+89 VATKVDIGMPETV
-102 SNSEREALE
+102 TTDEREALE

-120 MLDVRVALPCHP
+120 MLDVRVALPCNP
-132 ITREPV
+132 VTREPV
-138 AGNAIFHEK
+138 SGSAIFHEK
-147 TGVIEDKTGDR
+147 TGIIEDKTGDR
-158 IAFTGSVNET
+158 IAFTGSINET
-168 VQGWMSNGETF
+168 VQGWMNNGETF

-186 ANVEYVDEEDR
+186 QNAEYVDEEDR
-197 SFAMYWAD
+197 AFATYWAD
-205 RAERIRTY
+205 RADRIRTY
-213 DVPTA
+213 DVPA
-218 VRLDLLRFL
+218 ALRLDLLKFL
-227 PPDDLLP
+227 PPDDQLP
-234 ARLQQTPKAEP
+234 TRLREKPKP
-245 DPIIL
+245 DPIIA
-250 PEPSASPVAVHDW
+250 PETVAPVAPATDW
-263 DKERAELWQRVRTA
+263 DQVRSDLWHRIRTA
-277 ARDANG
+277 AREANG

-308 GKVPDHAPRLLIAD
+308 GKSADHAPRLLIAD

-335 VRQAWLA
+335 IRQAWLA

-350 LAPKN
+350 LAPAN

-374 YDGKSFRRYDAAT
+374 YDGRCFRRYDPVT
-387 QSIIDTPV
+387 QSIVDTPV

-414 RSDRRSEL
+414 RRDRRPEL

-429 LVVVDEAHH
+429 LVIVDEAHH

-444 GERVTPNMLMRLL
+444 GGRVDPNMLMRLL
-457 RDLRHRTHGLILLSA
+457 RDLRHRTHGLVLLSA
-472 TPLQTHAME
+472 TPLQTHALE

-486 SLLGLPPEWDAIA
+486 SLLGIPPEWDAVA
-499 YERYFAALADP
+499 YERYFAALAEP
-510 HLPVE
+510 HFSTE
-515 KMEDCAR
+515 KMEECAR
-522 LFRATEA
+522 LFRATES
-529 FFGALPSERASSMG
+529 FFGALPPERASQSG
-543 GTGGQ
+543 GTVGQ
-548 QLSTIRTRR
+548 PLSTIRTRR
-557 IISALRGAASIPR
+557 ILGALRGAASIPR

-577 RVAAVRIMKRWS
+577 RAAAIRIMKRWT

-602 LRRYQAEGKLQA
+602 LRQYQAEGKLQA
-614 RIAVREVQDRFIHM
+614 RIAVRDVQDRFIDM
-628 QPAERDIY
+628 EPAERDIY
-636 ERVESFI
+636 ERVEDFI
-643 RSAYQNADQSQ
+643 RTAYQNADQSQ

-674 ALAHSLQGRLDRQI
+674 ALAHSLQGRLERQV

-702 EMDEVKEKDE
+702 DADEVRGQED
-712 VASRLLESAAIRDI
+712 ATRRLLESAAIRDI
-726 LADLQ
+726 LADLE
-731 RLPIDTKARALKDE
+731 RLPIDTKARTLRDE
-745 LTRLAAEGY
+745 LTRLAADGY

-788 GGEIRTPD
+788 GGEIRLPE
-796 GSWRLVSRA
+796 GGWKLVSRA

-811 REGKGDILL
+811 RDGRGDILL

-859 GQRFDNIRILN
+859 GQKFESIKIVN
-870 LHYHDTVETEVYL
+870 LHYHDTVETEVYQ

-888 IKLFED
+888 IKLFEN

-905 ISKEIGSLALAGAH
+905 ISREIGSLALAGAH

-930 EAVDIPTVDI
+930 STVDMPTVDI
-940 DDVDDWGDMPEMG
+940 DDVDDLGDMPELG
-953 CPALS
+953 HPAISLD
-958 IEDLKVIV
+958 DLKAIAIE
-966 DQPRLLPL
+966 PRLLPT
-974 GYELAALDGD
+974 GYDLQQLDGD

-993 RRRRRATLSRAFYA
+993 RHRRRATLSREFY
-1007 SHFEHTDFWTPGSLA
+1007 SNHFDHTDFWTPGSA
-1022 FPIEGSPDSP
+1022 SFPIEGAPE
-1032 SDSMMAGMA
+1032 ARAE

>member
-1 MLLQDHAWKLKYSR
+1 MLLQDRTWKLKYSR
-15 EDGDLVSRFWV
+15 EDGDLVSRFWI

-37 TTGYFRAASLA
+37 TTGYFRAGSLA

-56 LALNQG
+56 LALNHG
-62 RMRLLV
+62 KMRLLV
-68 GCTLDDGEVEAI
+68 GCTLEDAEVQAI
-80 ERGMSMMDV
+80 EHGMAMADI
-89 VARKADFSLPEAV
+89 VAAKVDIGLPETV
-102 SNSEREALE
+102 STSEREALE

-120 MLDVRVALPCHP
+120 MLDVRVALPCNP
-132 ITREPV
+132 VTREPV
-138 AGNAIFHEK
+138 SGSAIFHEK
-147 TGVIEDKTGDR
+147 TGIIEDKVGDR
-158 IAFTGSVNET
+158 IAFTGSINET
-168 VQGWMSNGETF
+168 VQGWMNNGETF

-186 ANVEYVDEEDR
+186 SNVEYVDEEDR
-197 SFAMYWAD
+197 SFATYWAD

-213 DVPTA
+213 DVPSA
-218 VRLDLLRFL
+218 VRLDLLKFL
-227 PPDDLLP
+227 PPDDQIP
-234 ARLQQTPKAEP
+234 ARLQEKPKPEP
-245 DPIIL
+245 IAL
-250 PEPSASPVAVHDW
+250 PEPEAPSAPERDW
-263 DKERAELWQRVRTA
+263 DQVRNDLWHRVRTA

-308 GKVPDHAPRLLIAD
+308 GERPDHAPRLLIAD

-335 VRQAWLA
+335 IRQAWLA

-350 LAPKN
+350 LAPAN
-355 VCTQW
+355 VCSQW

-374 YDGKSFRRYDAAT
+374 YDGRCFRRYDPIT
-387 QSIIDTPV
+387 QSLVDTPV
-395 TRDAWSAEPFVI
+395 TRDAWSAEPFLI

-414 RSDRRSEL
+414 RRDRRPEL
-422 LEAEPYD
+422 LDAGPYD
-429 LVVVDEAHH
+429 LVIVDEAHH

-444 GERVTPNMLMRLL
+444 GGRVDPNMLMRLL
-457 RDLRHRTHGLILLSA
+457 RDLRHRTHGLVLLSA

-486 SLLGLPPEWDAIA
+486 SLLGLPPEWDTLA

-510 HLPVE
+510 HFSVE
-515 KMEDCAR
+515 KMEECAR

-529 FFGALPSERASSMG
+529 FFGPLSPERAARSG
-543 GTGGQ
+543 GAAGQ
-548 QLSTIRTRR
+548 SLSTICTRR
-557 IISALRGAASIPR
+557 ILGALRGAASIPR
-570 RQLSGED
+570 RQLNSED
-577 RVAAVRIMKRWS
+577 RTAAIRIMKRWT

-614 RIAVREVQDRFIHM
+614 RIAVRVVQDRFINM
-628 QPAERDIY
+628 SPAECDIY
-636 ERVESFI
+636 ERVEDFI
-643 RSAYQNADQSQ
+643 RAAYKNADQSK

-674 ALAHSLQGRLDRQI
+674 ALARSLQGRLDRQV
-688 DDDQFDLEESGEEV
+688 DDDQFDLEEGGEEV
-702 EMDEVKEKDE
+702 DADEVKGNEDI
-712 VASRLLESAAIRDI
+712 ARQLLESVAIRDI
-726 LADLQ
+726 LADLET
-731 RLPIDTKARALKDE
+731 LPIDSKAKALRDE
-745 LTRLAAEGY
+745 LTRLAVDGY

-788 GGEIRTPD
+788 GGEIRLPD

-811 REGKGDILL
+811 RDGKGDILL

-859 GQRFDNIRILN
+859 GQNFERIKIVN

-905 ISKEIGSLALAGAH
+905 ISREIGSLALAGTH

-930 EAVDIPTVDI
+930 NSVEVPNIDI
-940 DDVDDWGDMPEMG
+940 DDVDDLGEMPEQG
-953 CPALS
+953 QAPITL
-958 IEDLKVIV
+958 EDLMAIV
-966 DQPRLLPL
+966 REPRLLPM
-974 GYELAALDGD
+974 GYELQMLDGD
-984 DFAVEEPIS
+984 DFSVEEPIS
-993 RRRRRATLSRAFYA
+993 RHRRRATLSRGFYS
-1007 SHFEHTDFWTPGSLA
+1007 SHFDHTDFWTPGSSS
-1022 FPIEGSPDSP
+1022 FPIEGSPEP
-1032 SDSMMAGMA
+1032 I